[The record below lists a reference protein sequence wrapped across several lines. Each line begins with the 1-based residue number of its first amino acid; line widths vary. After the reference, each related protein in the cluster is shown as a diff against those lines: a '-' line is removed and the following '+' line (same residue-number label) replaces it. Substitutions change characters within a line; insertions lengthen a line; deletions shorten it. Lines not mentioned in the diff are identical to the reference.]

1 MNELHKKDKIGH
13 VKSWLKFPKYMIYSL
28 NKVVRRI
35 KVMKRYR
42 DFLFLVFTIVFI
54 TVISTISTFTNPA
67 NWLLYRTLLTALPI
81 YFTIPIVLAVI
92 AAIYFTLRFIWREM
106 RKVDEKEKADEKKE
120 RTDCTLSPK

>member
-1 MNELHKKDKIGH
+1 
-13 VKSWLKFPKYMIYSL
+13 MIYSL

>member
-1 MNELHKKDKIGH
+1 VNELHKKDKIGH

-106 RKVDEKEKADEKKE
+106 RKVDEKKE